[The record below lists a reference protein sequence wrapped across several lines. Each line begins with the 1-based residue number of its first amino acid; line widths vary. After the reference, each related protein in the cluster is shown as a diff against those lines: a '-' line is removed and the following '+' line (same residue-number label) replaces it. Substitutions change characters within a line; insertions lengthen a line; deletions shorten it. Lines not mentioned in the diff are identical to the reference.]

1 MVARPHGLRGPGIVF
16 APAGSILSCV
26 HLDEFFEPK
35 ILIVSG
41 KGGVGK
47 TTVAAALALAAA
59 RQGRVVCVAEVDRK
73 GTLPRLFGGGE
84 LTYEPREMSPGVWG
98 MNIIPEAALAE
109 YLDVQYH
116 MKRISKVLTSSH
128 FVDYITTAA
137 PGLKDILVLGKIWYL
152 EQGRTGGPEQP
163 LFDTIIVDAPAAGHM
178 LTFLQAPAGLSDAV
192 RVGPIKR
199 QSEWLVD
206 MLTNPKRSRV
216 HLVTLAEEM
225 PISETLETSD
235 ALEGRLGMSM
245 GPIFANAVYSELLT
259 DEEEKLL
266 KSVMEDGRADELAAP
281 AEDVGLRLD
290 DEDLDALSGYAQF
303 LEARRSIQQEH
314 LDELR
319 DGVDEP
325 VIELPFLFS
334 AGLALPDIE
343 TLADAIEEKV
353 EDL

>member
-1 MVARPHGLRGPGIVF
+1 MPPSVDTSG
-16 APAGSILSCV
+16 V
-26 HLDEFFEPK
+26 HLDDFLAPK

-47 TTVAAALALAAA
+47 TTVAAALALTAA
-59 RQGRVVCVAEVDRK
+59 RRGRLVCVAEVDRK
-73 GTLPRLFGGGE
+73 GTLPQLFGGAE
-84 LTYEPREMSPGVWG
+84 LTYEPREMAPGVWG

-109 YLDVQYH
+109 YLEVQYH
-116 MKRISKVLTSSH
+116 MKRISKVLTSSQ

-152 EQGRTGGPEQP
+152 EQGRAGGAEQP

-192 RVGPIKR
+192 RVGPVKR

-206 MLTNPKRSRV
+206 MLTDPKRSRV

-225 PISETLETSD
+225 PVSETLETSD

-245 GPIFANAVYSELLT
+245 GPIFANAVYSELLSS
-259 DEEEKLL
+259 EEEKLL
-266 KSVMEDGRADELAAP
+266 QSVLDDGRADELAGP
-281 AEDVGLRLD
+281 AGQVGLRLD
-290 DEDLDALSGYAQF
+290 EEDLDALAGYARF
-303 LEARRSIQQEH
+303 LEARRAIQQEH
-314 LDELR
+314 LEDLR
-319 DGVDEP
+319 YGVDEP
-325 VIELPFLFS
+325 IVELPFLFS

-343 TLADAIEEKV
+343 TLADVIERQV
-353 EDL
+353 GQL